1 MVNVSAS
8 TLAWLAVALLAVAAW
23 LLAWVLRLRRA
34 LAARCRCGLPGEAGL
49 RELLDAS
56 PDAMWVNR
64 GDGVVVECNRRLAEL
79 ANAERGSLIGRRLG
93 QVFGAIEPAELRRLH
108 ERLFATGESQALSL
122 SLTTAAGDPIE
133 LAVSKV
139 PLRARDG
146 RITAVLSVARDVT
159 GQRRDYERLRLW
171 AHAFQQAAFGIAILD
186 MRTYRI
192 LAVNPAFACRRGY
205 APDEMEGLSVNALY
219 PPEIVAERARAREAL
234 GRLAHWEADV
244 EHVDRHGGRFPV
256 HLDVSVYHD
265 EGGTPLYALAQAH
278 DITERRRAEQELE
291 IAAVAFEAMDA
302 LLITDAGHIIQRAN
316 QAFSRLTGY
325 AAGEVIGRKSHLLRS
340 DHHDEAF
347 YAALWERVRRDG
359 YWNGQRW
366 IAVKEGV
373 PRVVRMAITAVHDA
387 AGRITHH
394 VYAIADLSREREAQ
408 AHIERLTFYDQLTG
422 LPNRTLL
429 WGRLRDRQP
438 RAAGAR
444 ALLLVDIDRLRLVND
459 MRDHAAGDRL
469 IAEVARRLR
478 AALDEDCLLCRLG
491 GGTFAVMLA
500 SEADRSEWLAVAVQ
514 AAVERIRQG
523 MREPFLVGDAVPV
536 SATVSVGWTELAA
549 GRAAPEV
556 VLKEAELAMYSAKAG
571 GAGRVCR
578 FESVMQQALQEREH
592 LLQELGTAIAVGA
605 LELHAQGQF
614 DTEGRLLGAEM
625 LVRWQRPGAGMV
637 SPGLFIPLAE
647 ANGLILPLG
656 DWVLRRTC
664 AQLKD
669 WETHPQ
675 LREVVLAV
683 NVSPKQLAQP
693 DFVQS
698 VRAALAGSGANPAC
712 LKLEITESAIVD
724 DVEGAAAKLAQLR
737 ELGISISLDDFGT
750 GYSSL
755 SYLARLPLDQVKIDQ
770 SFVRQL
776 GQGGNH
782 ALVVRTIIAM
792 GGGLGLDVIA
802 EGVETADQLAFLVA
816 HGCSRFQ
823 GYLFAKPMAVPAFET
838 TLGREAEQA
847 PRFGD
852 WAGL

>member
-1 MVNVSAS
+1 MNVPAS
-8 TLAWLAVALLAVAAW
+8 ILIWLAIVALAVAAG
-23 LLAWVLRLRRA
+23 LAVWALRLRRA
-34 LAARCRCGLPGEAGL
+34 LAARARCSLPGEAGL

-79 ANAERGSLIGRRLG
+79 AHAERSSLIGRPLG
-93 QVFGAIEPAELRRLH
+93 QLFGAVDPAQLRRVH
-108 ERLFATGESQALSL
+108 ERLFATGESQLL
-122 SLTTAAGDPIE
+122 NVPLTTATGESVE
-133 LAVSKV
+133 LEISKA
-139 PLRARDG
+139 PLRGRDG
-146 RITAVLSVARDVT
+146 RVTAVLSVARDVT
-159 GQRRDYERLRLW
+159 GRRRDYERLQLW
-171 AHAFQQAAFGIAILD
+171 AHAFQQAAFGIAIFD
-186 MRTYRI
+186 VRTSRI
-192 LAVNPAFACRRGY
+192 LAANPAFARRHGY
-205 APDEMEGLSVNALY
+205 ASGEMEGLHVDALY
-219 PPEIVAERARAREAL
+219 PPELAAERAHAREAL
-234 GRLAHWEADV
+234 DRLAHWEADV
-244 EHVDRHGGRFPV
+244 EHVDRDGGRFPL

-265 EGGTPLYALAQAH
+265 EGGAPLYALVQAH
-278 DITERRRAEQELE
+278 DITERKRAEQELE

-302 LLITDAGHIIQRAN
+302 LLITDADRIIQRAN

-325 AAGEVIGRKSHLLRS
+325 AVGEVIGRNSDLLRS
-340 DHHDEAF
+340 DHHGDAF
-347 YAALWERVRRDG
+347 YAALWKQVRHDG
-359 YWNGQRW
+359 YWKGQRW

-373 PRVVRMAITAVHDA
+373 PRAVRMAITAVHDT

-394 VYAIADLSREREAQ
+394 VYSIADLSHEREAK

-422 LPNRTLL
+422 LPNRALL
-429 WGRLRDRQP
+429 WGRLRDQWP
-438 RAAGAR
+438 HTGAR
-444 ALLLVDIDRLRLVND
+444 ALLMADIDRLRLVND

-500 SEADRSEWLAVAVQ
+500 SEADRGEWLAVAVL
-514 AAVERIRQG
+514 AAVERIRQA
-523 MREPFLVGDAVPV
+523 MHKPFLVGDAVPV

-549 GRAAPEV
+549 GREAPEV
-556 VLKEAELAMYSAKAG
+556 VLKEAELAMYNAKAG

-578 FESVMQQALQEREH
+578 FESTMQQALQEREH
-592 LLQELGTAIAVGA
+592 LLQELGTAIAADG
-605 LELHAQGQF
+605 LELHVQGQF

-625 LVRWQRPGAGMV
+625 LVRWQRPGVGMV

-656 DWVLRRTC
+656 DWVLRRAC
-664 AQLKD
+664 MQLKA
-669 WETHPQ
+669 WETHAR

-698 VRAALAGSGANPAC
+698 VRTALASSGANPAY

-724 DVEGAAAKLAQLR
+724 DIEGAAVKLAQLR

-792 GGGLGLDVIA
+792 GDGLGLDVIA
-802 EGVETADQLAFLVA
+802 EGVETADQMAFLVA

-823 GYLFAKPMAVPAFET
+823 GYLFARPMAVLAFET
-838 TLGREAEQA
+838 ALGQGRMKAM

-852 WAGL
+852 RAGR